1 MDRIKCAS
9 ELRVS
14 FFAIGVLG
22 CAEIRHHML
31 HLRRNFVMGI
41 DGNLGHGFRRFVFR
55 IDLLLRSN
63 LPIEREIVGGGELS
77 FFELYKRNSYIILLT
92 VPD

>member
-1 MDRIKCAS
+1 MNRIEGAS
-9 ELRVS
+9 ELSIS

-22 CAEIRHHML
+22 CSEIRHHML
-31 HLRRNFVMGI
+31 HLRRNFIMRI

-55 IDLLLRSN
+55 IYLLLRSN
-63 LPIEREIVGGGELS
+63 LPIEGEVVGGGELS
-77 FFELYKRNSYIILLT
+77 FFKLHRRNSYIILLT